1 LRGGLGVPLP
11 CVCQCLE
18 SGCPVFSIDVR
29 YQPGAAHQ
37 KEAVRAITAPFRTP
51 EIANPAAARF

>member
-1 LRGGLGVPLP
+1 M
-11 CVCQCLE
+11 
-18 SGCPVFSIDVR
+18 SAR

-37 KEAVRAITAPFRTP
+37 KGAVRAITAPFRTP

>member
-1 LRGGLGVPLP
+1 VSANAWHRLP
-11 CVCQCLE
+11 VL
-18 SGCPVFSIDVR
+18 SISVR

-37 KEAVRAITAPFRTP
+37 KEAASTISAPFRTP